1 MNIKKND
8 LVVVRSEKMVSQ
20 GVCIGRING
29 IVVFIEDCL
38 PEELLEARIIK
49 VKKDYFEAKA
59 VKILEPSPK
68 RVEPKCKYFGLCG
81 GCKLQNLVYDEQ
93 LKIKKEFVE
102 EAFKRIAK
110 LTDLQINDTIESKDQ
125 YFYRNKMEFSFA
137 KRWMFP
143 NKSYSEKEKEFAL
156 GLHIPRQ
163 YEKVIHLDECFLQ
176 SQYSNKIRNFIGE
189 FLFQRG
195 ISIHSLK
202 NKNGLLKALVIRESK
217 YSDEKLIALVT
228 TRYDEK
234 LMSKLANELKI
245 NFPEISTFVNVIS
258 SPDLSSTLPKDFKI
272 IYGNGYI
279 IEKLF
284 DYKFEIYPNTFFQ
297 TNTRQA
303 ENLFGVAKKYIEN
316 SRNEKQKTNSLLIDL
331 YSGVGVIGIIFSKY
345 FDEVLAFEEVK
356 DSVEAAKRNA
366 INNNVLNI
374 KFFQQNL
381 NEGFNIPYEYLSKSI
396 TVIVDPPRAGM
407 SERTIETILRIKPE
421 EIIYIS
427 CNPDTQARDIS
438 KLKDFYRIE
447 LIQPV
452 DMFPQTFHTENVVV
466 LKIFSHTT

>member
-234 LMSKLANELKI
+234 LMSELANELKI

-316 SRNEKQKTNSLLIDL
+316 SRNEKQKTNSILIDL